1 MIIVW
6 LCGSS
11 LVDFYK
17 SSFIY
22 KGFVLLNCIV
32 VVMVLLRWLNLF
44 IVLLVLDL
52 LYLIVK
58 YFCLI
63 DY

>member
-17 SSFIY
+17 SSFIC
-22 KGFVLLNCIV
+22 FVLLNCIV

-63 DY
+63 DYY